1 MTKTTNKLKGCDENV
16 VYLRLL
22 PNASYE
28 FKFKLGKQ
36 YLIDEKYPT
45 VVNEFGTQNNRI
57 ITYSDR
63 IETPTGWKA
72 RQSFPAQKNINC
84 RSFEWEKV
92 APDSELSYEKVEGH
106 SLCAIGDHIFIF
118 GGKTRG

>member
-1 MTKTTNKLKGCDENV
+1 V

-22 PNASYE
+22 PNTSYE

-45 VVNEFGTQNNRI
+45 VVNKYGTQNNRI

-63 IETPTGWKA
+63 IETPTGWRAK
-72 RQSFPAQKNINC
+72 QSYSSLKIVTC
-84 RSFEWEKV
+84 KSFEWERIATDNELPYKKV
-92 APDSELSYEKVEGH
+92 
-106 SLCAIGDHIFIF
+106 
-118 GGKTRG
+118 